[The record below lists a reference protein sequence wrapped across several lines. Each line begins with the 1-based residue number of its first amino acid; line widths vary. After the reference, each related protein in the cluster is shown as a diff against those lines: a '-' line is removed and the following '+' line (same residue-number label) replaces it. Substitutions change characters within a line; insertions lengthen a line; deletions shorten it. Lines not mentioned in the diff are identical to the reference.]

1 MLFTYVMLVKTHM
14 SHLFVY
20 CPDVSTILYSYTI
33 IIKATHK
40 VAVQLIQIAPK
51 KEVFSHQTSF
61 DFLKAH
67 AVNRL
72 DIHNTAIND
81 TIKMTFDSIDNDFI
95 LLSCDH
101 VTRSLGESNRHCFDY
116 IAKVEL
122 DPDVGGELLL
132 YAW

>member
-1 MLFTYVMLVKTHM
+1 M

-20 CPDVSTILYSYTI
+20 CPDIGPVLNSYTI

-51 KEVFSHQTSF
+51 KDIFSHFTSF
-61 DFLKAH
+61 DLLKAH
-67 AVNRL
+67 AINRL

-81 TIKMTFDSIDNDFI
+81 TIKMAFDSVDNDFI

-101 VTRSLGESNRHCFDY
+101 QLWREQSPLPRLHRQSGT
-116 IAKVEL
+116 
-122 DPDVGGELLL
+122 
-132 YAW
+132 

>member
-1 MLFTYVMLVKTHM
+1 M

-20 CPDVSTILYSYTI
+20 CPDVSLVLHGYTI

-51 KEVFSHQTSF
+51 KDILSHLPSF

-72 DIHNTAIND
+72 DIHNTTIKD
-81 TIKMTFDSIDNDFI
+81 TIKMALDSIDNDFI

-101 VTRSLGESNRHCFDY
+101 VTGSLGESNRH
-116 IAKVEL
+116 
-122 DPDVGGELLL
+122 
-132 YAW
+132 

>member
-1 MLFTYVMLVKTHM
+1 M

-20 CPDVSTILYSYTI
+20 CPEISSVFDGYTI

-51 KEVFSHQTSF
+51 KDVFSHQASF

-81 TIKMTFDSIDNDFI
+81 TIKMALDSIDNDFI

-101 VTRSLGESNRHCFDY
+101 VTSSLSESNRHCLDY
-116 IAKVEL
+116 
-122 DPDVGGELLL
+122 
-132 YAW
+132 

>member
-1 MLFTYVMLVKTHM
+1 M

-20 CPDVSTILYSYTI
+20 CPDVGLVLHSYTI

-51 KEVFSHQTSF
+51 KDIFSHLTSF

-72 DIHNTAIND
+72 DIHNAAIND
-81 TIKMTFDSIDNDFI
+81 TIAMAFDSIDNEFI
-95 LLSCDH
+95 LLSCYH
-101 VTRSLGESNRHCFDY
+101 VTSGLGESNRHCLDY
-116 IAKVEL
+116 IAKV
-122 DPDVGGELLL
+122 
-132 YAW
+132 